1 MVFFFLI
8 PFWNFTDVTNLISL
22 SIEMPAGSFF
32 RRWLFPRGFMFL
44 VSLCMV
50 LQSSRGDDFQL
61 LMQFK
66 SSLKD
71 ESSRVFDSWTTRNRL
86 CNFTGIVCDSNRMVK
101 EISLPQEELSGI
113 VSFDSV
119 CGLESLEKLD
129 LGANFLY
136 GRVTDHLRNCSRLE
150 YLDLSNN
157 SFSGEFPDLSVLNQL
172 KFLNLNATSLSG
184 RFPWKSLENMTSLGF
199 LSLGDNVFE
208 KSPFPLEVLKLEKL
222 YWLYLTNAS
231 IEGEIPEGIGNLT
244 LLENLQISQN
254 SYLSGKIP
262 DGITKLTRLWELELH
277 ENQLTG
283 KIPVGFGNLTN
294 LVYFDASANY
304 IEGDISELKS
314 LTQLQSFQ
322 MYGNNLSG
330 EIPVEFGEFKS
341 LVELSLY
348 RNRFTGT
355 VPQKI
360 GSWAPFQFI
369 DISENFFT
377 GPIPPDMCKQGQLTD
392 LLVLQNKFT
401 GGIPGNYAGCSTL
414 VRLRANNNSL
424 SGTVPVG
431 IWSLPSLEII
441 DLRLNQFEGPIA
453 SGIGE
458 AKSLAQVFLA
468 NNRFNGPL
476 PERLSEA
483 SSLVSINLS
492 SNNFSGGIPENI
504 GELKKLNSLIL
515 DHNLFSGN
523 IPVSIGSCVSLN
535 EINLAGN
542 SLSGE
547 IPASIGSLTS
557 LNSLNLSDNQLS
569 GEIPVALSSLR
580 LSLLDFSNNRL
591 TGHIPSSLSMVAFNG
606 SFSGNP
612 GLCSEDT
619 RSGVR
624 PCSSHSSRSKGHRTV
639 IICLLVGIVVLIILG
654 ACFVFTKSKHKNQQ
668 IPARKSDSWNIKQF
682 HILSFSEDQ
691 VVKALKQENLIGKG
705 GSGNVYK
712 IVLDNGKQ
720 LAVKHIWKSENP
732 GADHRRSLSSSPML
746 SVRKDRRSKE
756 YDAEVAALS
765 SIRHVNVVKLYCSI
779 TSEDSNLLVYEYLPN
794 GSLWDRLH
802 SSNKTK
808 MDWLVRYEIALGAA
822 RGLEYLHHGCDHAM
836 IHRDVKSCNI
846 LLDEKMKPKIADFGL
861 AKILEASIAS
871 IDTSCVIAGTHGYIA
886 PEYAY
891 TSKVNEKSD
900 VYSFGVVLME
910 LVTGKKPVEPEFG
923 ENNNIAQWVCSRL
936 MGNKESMMDMV
947 DSSFSVGFKEDAVK
961 VLKIAMHC
969 TARLPSLRP
978 SMRMVVQMLE
988 DADPCKLTGIVVNSE
1003 DDNEKF

>member
-1 MVFFFLI
+1 MLI

-32 RRWLFPRGFMFL
+32 RRWLFPRLVMLL

-50 LQSSRGDDFQL
+50 LQSRADDFQL

-129 LGANFLY
+129 LGANLLY

-424 SGTVPVG
+424 SGTVPAG

-492 SNNFSGGIPENI
+492 SNNFSGGIPEKI
-504 GELKKLNSLIL
+504 GELNKLNSLIL
-515 DHNLFSGN
+515 DHNFFSGN

-624 PCSSHSSRSKGHRTV
+624 PCSSHSSRSKGHKTV
-639 IICLLVGIVVLIILG
+639 IICLLVGIAVLIISA
-654 ACFVFTKSKHKNQQ
+654 ACFVFTKSKHNNQQ

-779 TSEDSNLLVYEYLPN
+779 TSEDSNLLVYEYLP
-794 GSLWDRLH
+794 
-802 SSNKTK
+802 
-808 MDWLVRYEIALGAA
+808 
-822 RGLEYLHHGCDHAM
+822 
-836 IHRDVKSCNI
+836 
-846 LLDEKMKPKIADFGL
+846 
-861 AKILEASIAS
+861 
-871 IDTSCVIAGTHGYIA
+871 
-886 PEYAY
+886 EYAY

-936 MGNKESMMDMV
+936 MGNKESMVDMV

-961 VLKIAMHC
+961 VMKIAMHC

-1003 DDNEKF
+1003 DDNEKL

>member
-1 MVFFFLI
+1 MVF
-8 PFWNFTDVTNLISL
+8 
-22 SIEMPAGSFF
+22 
-32 RRWLFPRGFMFL
+32 
-44 VSLCMV
+44 
-50 LQSSRGDDFQL
+50 QSRADDFQL
-61 LMQFK
+61 LMQLK

-71 ESSRVFDSWTTRNRL
+71 QSSRVFDTWTARNSM
-86 CNFTGIVCDSNRMVK
+86 CNFTGIVCDSQRMVK
-101 EISLPQEELSGI
+101 EINLSQEELSGF
-113 VSFDSV
+113 VPFDLV
-119 CGLESLEKLD
+119 CSLESLEKLD
-129 LGANFLY
+129 LGANLLY
-136 GRVTDHLRNCSRLE
+136 GRITDHLKNCTRLE

-184 RFPWKSLENMTSLGF
+184 RFPWKSLENMTSLAF

-208 KSPFPLEVLKLEKL
+208 KSPFPMEVLKLEKL

-254 SYLSGKIP
+254 PDLSGKIP
-262 DGITKLTRLWELELH
+262 DGITKLTKLWQLQLH

-294 LVYFDASANY
+294 LVYFDASTNY

-322 MYGNNLSG
+322 MFENNLSG
-330 EIPVEFGEFKS
+330 EIPVEFGDFKS
-341 LVELSLY
+341 LVEISLY

-360 GSWAPFQFI
+360 GSWGPFESI

-377 GPIPPDMCKQGQLTD
+377 GPIPPDMCKQGQMSD

-401 GGIPGNYAGCSTL
+401 GGIPGNYASCSTL
-414 VRLRANNNSL
+414 VRLRVNNNSL
-424 SGTVPVG
+424 SGTVPAG
-431 IWSLPSLEII
+431 IWGLPSLTIV
-441 DLRLNQFEGPIA
+441 DLTLNQFEGPIA
-453 SGIGE
+453 PSIGE

-492 SNNFSGGIPENI
+492 SNNFSGEIPEKI

-515 DHNLFSGN
+515 DHNFFSGN
-523 IPVSIGSCVSLN
+523 IPFSIGSCVSLN

-547 IPASIGSLTS
+547 IPASIGSLTG
-557 LNSLNLSDNQLS
+557 LNSLNLSGNHLS

-580 LSLLDFSNNRL
+580 LSLLDLSNNKL
-591 TGHIPSSLSMVAFNG
+591 TGHIPSSLSIVGFNG

-612 GLCSEDT
+612 GLCSEDI

-624 PCSSHSSRSKGHRTV
+624 PCSSYSGRSRGHRTI
-639 IICLLVGIVVLIILG
+639 IICLMVGIVVLIILAAG
-654 ACFVFTKSKHKNQQ
+654 FVLTKSKHNNQQ
-668 IPARKSDSWNIKQF
+668 IPARRTDSWNIKQF
-682 HILSFSEDQ
+682 HILTFSEDQ
-691 VVKALKQENLIGKG
+691 VVKALNQENLIGKG

-720 LAVKHIWKSENP
+720 VAVKHIWKSENP
-732 GADHRRSLSSSPML
+732 GDHRSSLSSSAML
-746 SVRKDRRSKE
+746 PGRKDRRSKE

-802 SSNKTK
+802 SCNKVK

-822 RGLEYLHHGCDHAM
+822 RGLEYLHHGCNRSM
-836 IHRDVKSCNI
+836 IHRDVKSSNI

-861 AKILEASIAS
+861 AKILEATLAS
-871 IDTSCVIAGTHGYIA
+871 TDTSSFITGTYGYIA
-886 PEYAY
+886 PGRY
-891 TSKVNEKSD
+891 
-900 VYSFGVVLME
+900 
-910 LVTGKKPVEPEFG
+910 
-923 ENNNIAQWVCSRL
+923 
-936 MGNKESMMDMV
+936 
-947 DSSFSVGFKEDAVK
+947 
-961 VLKIAMHC
+961 
-969 TARLPSLRP
+969 
-978 SMRMVVQMLE
+978 
-988 DADPCKLTGIVVNSE
+988 
-1003 DDNEKF
+1003 